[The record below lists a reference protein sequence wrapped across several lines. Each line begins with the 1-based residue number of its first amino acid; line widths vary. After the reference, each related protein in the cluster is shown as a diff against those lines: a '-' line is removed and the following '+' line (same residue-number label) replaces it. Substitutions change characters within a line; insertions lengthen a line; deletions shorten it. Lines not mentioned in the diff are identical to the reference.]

1 MTAVKLET
9 NFASFPNVGHDAA
22 TVLRFDFLDNR
33 LEQSQL
39 TLELLT
45 KPRAEASRRK
55 IPPSLCRGNNHHPSS
70 YGSALSR
77 QPRRPST

>member
-9 NFASFPNVGHDAA
+9 NFASFPNVSHDGV

-33 LEQSQL
+33 LEQSQP
-39 TLELLT
+39 TLELLA
-45 KPRAEASRRK
+45 KPRAKVSRRK

-70 YGSALSR
+70 
-77 QPRRPST
+77 